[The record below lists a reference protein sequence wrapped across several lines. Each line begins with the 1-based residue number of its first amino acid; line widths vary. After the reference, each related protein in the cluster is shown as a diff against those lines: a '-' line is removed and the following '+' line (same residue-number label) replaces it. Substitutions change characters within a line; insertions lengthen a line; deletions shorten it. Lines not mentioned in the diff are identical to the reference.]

1 MTPSIPLGTLLR
13 QRYAIQQILGQG
25 GFSRTYLALDM
36 ERFHEPCVLKEL
48 AVPQDDKA
56 LFGKAKALFQRE
68 ASVLYQMQHPQIPRF
83 LAAFEDQERFFS
95 VQEFVDGKTYRSL
108 LKERQKQGRKFSE
121 AEVIQFLDHL
131 LPVLVYIHSRNIIHR
146 DISPE
151 NMMLRMRHSG
161 TSEGES
167 LSGVGLPVLI
177 DFGAVKAVADY
188 ISSTYVASGP
198 HPFISTEITRVG
210 KAGYAPPEQ
219 LQTGKVYPHSDLYAL
234 AATSLV
240 LLTGKEPKSLLDSHT
255 LTWRVQTYA
264 SVSDR
269 FAAILQK
276 MLALRPHERYQSAAE
291 VQADLQ
297 PLLQADVPLT
307 LLNSS
312 VNSAAWPINNPPA
325 TATHQPDQ
333 RTPENQGGD
342 RILSSLGRSVRS
354 KSKSPRK
361 ARDYWVGASV
371 GLGVAVLLGV
381 VLPLV
386 WRLTVGAPQPPNE
399 VWMSGAKLPQSEASQ
414 IIGSNPTG
422 TTSPNPNERPEPI
435 EFPANSIS
443 TAIQGNLDNQILKH
457 YSLRAFQGQIMTVAL
472 EGTGVTMSLLNSQ
485 RQGIDTAAYQT
496 HNWAGQLPEDDNY
509 IIRVAGSGAYRLEV
523 AITPLPEAAQA
534 QSITLAPKATG
545 TTLKGQAGPTQPKR
559 YRFTAKRGQVLSIQT
574 LQGSIQM
581 KIIAPTGQSLAGSL
595 ANQPQKWHGP
605 LPADGN
611 FTLEVSAARPEKFI
625 LSLRIH

>member
-13 QRYAIQQILGQG
+13 QRYVIQQILGQG

-48 AVPQDDKA
+48 AVPQDNQALFDKA
-56 LFGKAKALFQRE
+56 KTLFRRE

-108 LKERQKQGRKFSE
+108 LKDRKKEGKKFSE

-131 LPVLVYIHSRNIIHR
+131 LPVLAYIHGRNIIHR

-161 TSEGES
+161 TPEGDAPPS
-167 LSGVGLPVLI
+167 VGLPVLI

-198 HPFISTEITRVG
+198 HPLISTEITRVG

-255 LTWRVQTYA
+255 LTWRVQAYA
-264 SVSDR
+264 PVSDR

-291 VQADLQ
+291 VQEDLQ
-297 PLLQADVPLT
+297 PLLQAEVPPT
-307 LLNSS
+307 LLNPA
-312 VNSAAWPINNPPA
+312 VNSGALSIVPPLA
-325 TATHQPDQ
+325 PTQQPAE
-333 RTPENQGGD
+333 RTLENQSGD
-342 RILSSLGRSVRS
+342 RVLSSLGRSSRG
-354 KSKSPRK
+354 KSTSPRT
-361 ARDYWVGASV
+361 ARDYWIGASV

-386 WRLTVGAPQPPNE
+386 WRLTVGAPQPRNE

-443 TAIQGNLDNQILKH
+443 TTIQGNLDKQVLKH

-472 EGTGVTMSLLNSQ
+472 EGAGVTMSLLNSQ
-485 RQGIDTAAYQT
+485 RQGINTAAYQT
-496 HNWAGQLPEDDNY
+496 HNWTGQLPEDDNY

-534 QSITLAPKATG
+534 QAITLAPQATG
-545 TTLKGQAGPTQPKR
+545 TTLKGQTSPTQPKR
-559 YRFTAKRGQVLSIQT
+559 YRFTAKRGQLLSVQT
-574 LQGSIQM
+574 LQGTVQI
-581 KIIAPTGQSLAGSL
+581 KVIAPTGQLLASSL
-595 ANQPQKWHGP
+595 ANQPQKWQGL
-605 LPADGN
+605 LPTDGS
-611 FTLEVSAARPEKFI
+611 FMLEVSAAKSEKFI
-625 LSLRIH
+625 LSLRVR

>member
-13 QRYAIQQILGQG
+13 QRYVIQQILGQG

-48 AVPQDDKA
+48 AVPQDNQALFDKA
-56 LFGKAKALFQRE
+56 KTLFRRE

-108 LKERQKQGRKFSE
+108 LKERKKEGKKFSE

-131 LPVLVYIHSRNIIHR
+131 LPVLAYIHGRNIIHR

-161 TSEGES
+161 TSEGDAPPS
-167 LSGVGLPVLI
+167 VGLPVLI

-198 HPFISTEITRVG
+198 HPLISTEITRVG

-255 LTWRVQTYA
+255 LTWRVQAYA
-264 SVSDR
+264 PVSDR

-297 PLLQADVPLT
+297 PLLQAEVPPT
-307 LLNSS
+307 LLNPS
-312 VNSAAWPINNPPA
+312 VGSAALSIAPPLA
-325 TATHQPDQ
+325 PTQQPAE
-333 RTPENQGGD
+333 RTPENQSGD
-342 RILSSLGRSVRS
+342 RVLSSLGRSSRS
-354 KSKSPRK
+354 KSTSPRT
-361 ARDYWVGASV
+361 ARDSWVGASV

-386 WRLTVGAPQPPNE
+386 WRLTVGAPQPRNE

-443 TAIQGNLDNQILKH
+443 TTIQGNLDKQVLKH

-472 EGTGVTMSLLNSQ
+472 EGAGVTMSLLNSQ

-496 HNWAGQLPEDDNY
+496 HNWTGQLPEDDNY

-534 QSITLAPKATG
+534 PSITLAPQATG
-545 TTLKGQAGPTQPKR
+545 TTLKGQTGPTQPKR
-559 YRFTAKRGQVLSIQT
+559 YRFTAKRGQVLSVQT
-574 LQGSIQM
+574 LQGTVQI
-581 KIIAPTGQSLAGSL
+581 KVIAPTGQLLASSL
-595 ANQPQKWHGP
+595 ANQPQKWQGS
-605 LPADGN
+605 LPTDGS
-611 FTLEVSAARPEKFI
+611 FTLEVSAAKPEKFT
-625 LSLRIH
+625 LSLRIR